1 MVNLVLLRLRSV
13 NAVKYAMPSI
23 DVMGFPDTKIVSA
36 AAISSAER
44 TSFPSLSNS
53 SLTYCRKL
61 VSGKFVSLIFTSPA
75 AKAAVGSSVSTMQ
88 QSSRM
93 LRSLFLM
100 VLFLRFLSNRLI
112 WSLQFFCSLTRLLRP
127 PPFSCGTLP
136 QQQNGDSVASPCPP
150 PTA

>member
-1 MVNLVLLRLRSV
+1 MWLHLRDV
-13 NAVKYAMPSI
+13 NAVKYSMPSI
-23 DVMGFPDTKIVSA
+23 DVMGFPVTKIVSA
-36 AAISSAER
+36 AAISAAER
-44 TSFPSLSNS
+44 KLFLLVSNS
-53 SLTYCRKL
+53 FLTYSRKL
-61 VSGKFVSLIFTSPA
+61 LSGKFASLIATSPA
-75 AKAAVGSSVSTMQ
+75 ARAAVGSSVSTMQ

-136 QQQNGDSVASPCPP
+136 QQQNGNSVASPCPL